1 MNANQVRQAKTMRV
15 NGFSLREIARVI
27 GVPYKEVHQKLTGSP
42 PSVKPNRRKRS
53 IDEIV
58 AAMIAERPG
67 DAEWE
72 RLVRTNFQG
81 AVT

>member
-1 MNANQVRQAKTMRV
+1 MNANQVRQARTMRV
-15 NGFSLREIARVI
+15 NGFGLREIARVI
-27 GVPYKEVHQKLTGSP
+27 DVPYKEVHQKLTGSP
-42 PSVKPNRRKRS
+42 PSVKPDRRKRS

-58 AAMIAERPG
+58 SAMIAEKPG

-72 RLVRTNFQG
+72 RVVRINFKG